1 MNVII
6 EKNKF
11 DVNKIIFLDS
21 VKNTVINNG
30 YFYRLLYSDE
40 YFSLNSIYFTLDIKT
55 KSIDRYFN
63 KVKFNFEI
71 HQNEKEIKI
80 FEKIENDLLKKMNI
94 PKKKPVF
101 KIKELFRNNYFKLFH
116 NSSEP
121 IYSNHLLL
129 KVSGIWETSSEYGI
143 TYKIVIV

>member
-55 KSIDRYFN
+55 RSIDRYFN
-63 KVKFNFEI
+63 KVKFIFDI
-71 HQNEKEIKI
+71 QQNEKEIKI

-101 KIKELFRNNYFKLFH
+101 KIKELFRNNFFKLFH
-116 NSSEP
+116 NSSES
-121 IYSNHLLL
+121 IYSNRLLL

-143 TYKIVIV
+143 TYKIIIV